1 MDTHT
6 PYLTQARHAW
16 RSGALA
22 AAQDLYRRH
31 LAAQP
36 QDLAACQELAGVLF
50 AQQRFHDAERVLDE
64 ALALADLPA
73 LRFNRALVR
82 QQLGRGKQIL
92 EDLEAVLAQEPGHL
106 PARLHRGSMRFHQGD
121 PTGALE
127 DFQQVAEQAPDQVEG
142 PFNAALSQLRLGRH
156 DEALANL
163 ERALAIAPDHPAILR
178 ALANGLR
185 MAGRPDEALPHI
197 RKSLALDERSAI
209 SNADHGLCLLAAG
222 RANDSVAAFRRALE
236 LDTRDQT
243 AIAGLYLAYNEMGN
257 GPVVNYL
264 FNIGFTQ
271 HLRLELD
278 DPDGL
283 RAAVLSHPELK
294 WEPSGKTTRQGEQT
308 AFLDLSPDSP
318 FGPFGDTVKTLISRR
333 IAELTGPDADA
344 GHPWLSGL
352 MDRWHLHMW
361 ATVLH
366 EGGHQA
372 PHIHPGG
379 WMSGVFYLDDGG
391 ATEEEHGGAILF
403 GKGPDELQ
411 LKVPFK
417 ENRHQPQTGDLLL
430 FPSYFYHRTV
440 PFKGPG
446 TRISLAFDMVPA
458 VAPGQNAPAGK

>member
-1 MDTHT
+1 MNQASA
-6 PYLTQARHAW
+6 YLTQARHAW

-31 LAAQP
+31 LASQP

-64 ALALADLPA
+64 ALALADMPA

-82 QQLGRGKQIL
+82 QQLGKGGQVL

-106 PARLHRGSMRFHQGD
+106 PARLHRGSIRFHQGN
-121 PTGALE
+121 PGGALE

-142 PFNAALSQLRLGRH
+142 HFNSALSQLRLSRF

-163 ERALAIAPDHPAILR
+163 ERALSIAPEHPAILR
-178 ALANGLR
+178 AKANALR
-185 MAGRPDEALPHI
+185 MAGRPGDSLPFI
-197 RKSLALDERSAI
+197 RKSLDLDGRSAI
-209 SNADHGLCLLAAG
+209 SHADHGLCLLAAG
-222 RANDSVAAFRRALE
+222 QAGESVSAFRRSLE
-236 LDTRDQT
+236 LDARDQT
-243 AIAGLYLAYNEMGN
+243 AIAGMYLAYNELDN

-264 FNIGFTQ
+264 FNIAFTQ

-278 DPDGL
+278 DPEGL

-308 AFLDLSPDSP
+308 AFLDLSPGSP
-318 FGPFGDTVKTLISRR
+318 FAPFGDTVKTLISRR
-333 IAELTGPDADA
+333 LAELTGPDADA
-344 GHPWLSGL
+344 DHPWLRGL
-352 MDRWHLHMW
+352 MDRWHLNMW

-372 PHIHPGG
+372 PHIHPAG

-391 ATEEEHGGAILF
+391 AGEEDGGAILF

-411 LKVPFK
+411 LKVPFN
-417 ENRHQPQTGDLLL
+417 ESRHQPQTGDLLL

-458 VAPGQNAPAGK
+458 VPPGQGGAAGK

>member
-1 MDTHT
+1 MHANT

-64 ALALADLPA
+64 ALTLADMPA

-82 QQLGRGKQIL
+82 RQLGRGKQVL
-92 EDLEAVLAQEPGHL
+92 EDLEAVLAQEPSHL
-106 PARLHRGSMRFHQGD
+106 PARLHRGSIRFHQGD
-121 PTGALE
+121 PTGALA
-127 DFQQVAEQAPDQVEG
+127 DFQQVAEQAPDQIEG
-142 PFNAALSQLRLGRH
+142 HFNAALSQLRLGRN

-163 ERALAIAPDHPAILR
+163 ERALAIAPEQPAILR
-178 ALANGLR
+178 AMANALR
-185 MAGRPDEALPHI
+185 MAGRPEESLPYI

-209 SNADHGLCLLAAG
+209 SNADHGLCLLAADQ
-222 RANDSVAAFRRALE
+222 ADEAINAFRRSLE
-236 LDTRDQT
+236 LDARDQT
-243 AIAGLYLAYNEMGN
+243 AIAGLYLAYNEAGN

-264 FNIGFTQ
+264 FNIAFTQ

-278 DPDGL
+278 DPEGL
-283 RAAVLSHPELK
+283 RAAVLAHPELK

-308 AFLDLSPDSP
+308 AFLDLSPGSP
-318 FGPFGDTVKTLISRR
+318 FAPFGDTVKTLISRR
-333 IAELTGPDADA
+333 LTELTGADADVE
-344 GHPWLSGL
+344 HPWLRGL
-352 MDRWHLHMW
+352 MDRWHLNMW

-366 EGGHQA
+366 EGGHQE

-391 ATEEEHGGAILF
+391 ASEEQGGAILF
-403 GKGPDELQ
+403 GKGPEELQ
-411 LKVPFK
+411 LKVPFN
-417 ENRHQPQTGDLLL
+417 ETRHQPQTGDLLL

-458 VAPGQNAPAGK
+458 VPPERSTPSGQ